1 MGNSIGLE
9 VGAGV
14 LGLNILP
21 ESTDLNLGGK
31 DSLPRCVTDRQAEE
45 RNIKIK
51 EKSLEIKF
59 VCSKIYKFVIVQE
72 YLSAR
77 KPASGY
83 SKTGRARRAP
93 NTSHACHSLEFL

>member
-1 MGNSIGLE
+1 MGNSVGLE

-14 LGLNILP
+14 LGLGILP
-21 ESTDLNLGGK
+21 ECTDLNLGGK
-31 DSLPRCVTDRQAEE
+31 DSLPRCVTDRKAEE
-45 RNIKIK
+45 RKIKIK
-51 EKSLEIKF
+51 KIIEINF

-77 KPASGY
+77 KPALGY
-83 SKTGRARRAP
+83 SKTGRAGRAP